1 LATLDLMLR
10 KRHRIGDAA
19 FLMTKHL
26 TQLTKTPR
34 TDRPFRTAFDALRQT
49 GEEPRGVMFW

>member
-1 LATLDLMLR
+1 MLR